1 MSITTEF
8 ADFLHKIVNHLPARE
23 ESTVRALHA
32 DVDELTKATEVAE
45 PAEPPVEPAADGEGA
60 EHA

>member
-32 DVDELTKATEVAE
+32 DVDELAKATEVAE
-45 PAEPPVEPAADGEGA
+45 PAEPVEPARDGEGA